1 MSKNEALF
9 GPISVPTAP
18 MPDLAVRTVLRVR
31 HPLTLRWTNG
41 PGLHLP
47 PA

>member
-9 GPISVPTAP
+9 GPISVPIAP
-18 MPDLAVRTVLRVR
+18 MPDSAVRTVLCVR
-31 HPLTLRWTNG
+31 LPFALRWTNG

-47 PA
+47 AA